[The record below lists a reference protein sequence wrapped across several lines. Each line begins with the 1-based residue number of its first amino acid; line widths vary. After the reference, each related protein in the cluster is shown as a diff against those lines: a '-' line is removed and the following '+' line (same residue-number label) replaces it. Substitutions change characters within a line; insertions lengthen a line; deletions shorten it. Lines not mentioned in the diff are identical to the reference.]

1 MNSIIDILKEND
13 IAPSMQRIKILEYL
27 KSYKTHPTA
36 DMIYQ
41 ALADEMP
48 TLSKTTVYNTLKTF
62 AEKGILVALSLF
74 ENEVRYEY
82 NTEPHIHFKCTKC
95 NNLYDLDKAYDR
107 YDENMIDG
115 HKVNEHHVNL
125 RGVCKECLDETKG

>member
-1 MNSIIDILKEND
+1 MQSIIEILKEND

-27 KSYKTHPTA
+27 QSYKTHPTA

-62 AEKGILVALSLF
+62 TEKGILMALSLF
-74 ENEVRYEY
+74 GNEVRYEY
-82 NTEPHIHFKCTKC
+82 NTEPHIHFKCIKC
-95 NNLYDLDKAYDR
+95 NNIYDLDQTFDCYD
-107 YDENMIDG
+107 DNLIDG
-115 HKVNEHHVNL
+115 HKVTEYHVNL
-125 RGVCKECLDETKG
+125 KGVCKECLKEEN